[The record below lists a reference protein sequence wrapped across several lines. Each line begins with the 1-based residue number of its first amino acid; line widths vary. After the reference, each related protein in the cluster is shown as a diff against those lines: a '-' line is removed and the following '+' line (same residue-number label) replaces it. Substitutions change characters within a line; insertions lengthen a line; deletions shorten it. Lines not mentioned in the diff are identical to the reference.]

1 MLNHFRLVPFLIGL
15 VIGIIGIYYVKPEEV
30 VSIQYPTPEK
40 AAGSIYRDK
49 NGVCYKYET
58 KKVNCDANE
67 GRMKNFP
74 IGA

>member
-15 VIGIIGIYYVKPEEV
+15 VVGIIGIYYVKPEAV

-40 AAGSIYRDK
+40 ATSSIYRDK